1 MTSIQQNNS
10 IPEVNVATRLV
21 MANWDLLEAQNYM
34 LILGNEAAEIEALE
48 SPESVKKSLL
58 TSAIVA
64 YCRPFGNNKGAGIAT
79 KRIDISDYSDIDLSL
94 HETLIELRDKA
105 IAHADADTLA
115 AQFIDHGHQNMM
127 MVTEP
132 TFDINEKIRPTD
144 LAKQIDSL
152 LRQIQE
158 KMHKYS
164 DKLRAIPGALGLKF
178 RITLHEKSDK
188 D

>member
-1 MTSIQQNNS
+1 
-10 IPEVNVATRLV
+10 
-21 MANWDLLEAQNYM
+21 
-34 LILGNEAAEIEALE
+34 
-48 SPESVKKSLL
+48 
-58 TSAIVA
+58 
-64 YCRPFGNNKGAGIAT
+64 
-79 KRIDISDYSDIDLSL
+79 
-94 HETLIELRDKA
+94 
-105 IAHADADTLA
+105 
-115 AQFIDHGHQNMM
+115 MM
-127 MVTEP
+127 IVTEP